1 MRAWKS
7 RRKQAAYSRLV
18 ARVSEHDVIRAAEE
32 AVGAAWMAGLQ
43 QAEGQAATARRVCA
57 HMRDTAY
64 EVYNSAKAKQ
74 DSELLSESY
83 RELTESQQA
92 LGRVRD
98 RHENLRKFAE
108 RERAAWVEAERLRA
122 LEVLA
127 DRDRLA
133 AAARAAG
140 IEEEQKGKA
149 HEHR

>member
-1 MRAWKS
+1 MSPWKS

-18 ARVSEHDVIRAAEE
+18 AQVSEHDVIRAAEE
-32 AVGAAWMAGLQ
+32 VVGAAWMAGLLE
-43 QAEGQAATARRVCA
+43 AEGQAATARRVCT

-64 EVYNSAKAKQ
+64 EVYRSAEAEQ
-74 DSELLSESY
+74 DAGRLSESY
-83 RELTESQQA
+83 QELAASQQA

-98 RHENLRKFAE
+98 RHDNLRQFAE
-108 RERAAWVEAERLRA
+108 RERTAWAEAEQMRA

-133 AAARAAG
+133 VAARTAG
-140 IEEEQKGKA
+140 TQKGRS